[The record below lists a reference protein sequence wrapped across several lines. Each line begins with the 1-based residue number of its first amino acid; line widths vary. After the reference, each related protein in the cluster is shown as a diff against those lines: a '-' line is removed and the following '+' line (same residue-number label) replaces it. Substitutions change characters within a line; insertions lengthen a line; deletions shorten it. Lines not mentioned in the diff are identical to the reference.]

1 MRLHDWVLGFG
12 STAGDLGPGK
22 PESPGVQNPGARDA
36 HSVMGNSLWGTSPS
50 HQPHQHSWEVRNLP
64 PTANAP
70 QGRWHL
76 DPNVP
81 PDVLFLHPHF
91 WLPQTCLE
99 SFLPPCLPPRHL
111 LPIPTHTELITGHAG
126 GFPVPSQ

>member
-1 MRLHDWVLGFG
+1 MTGYWG
-12 STAGDLGPGK
+12 LGPRQ
-22 PESPGVQNPGARDA
+22 V
-36 HSVMGNSLWGTSPS
+36 TSGQANLS
-50 HQPHQHSWEVRNLP
+50 HQGSRTPGPGMLTVSWETPYGAPRP
-64 PTANAP
+64 PTSLTSIPGKSGTCLPQPTPP